1 MSVRI
6 VQLGLVAAAL
16 GASATA
22 FAAATIVGGGS
33 ARECYY
39 AAEFN
44 RPVKPSLEVCTV
56 ALEAEALSQE
66 QQASTL
72 VNRGIVY
79 MHAKNLTAALADYE
93 RALKLRPD
101 LAEALVNKGIALVHL
116 GGHDEEAITMLSAG
130 IELSPNRPE
139 VAYYTRA
146 IAYELTGQTKEA
158 YEDYKKAAELRP
170 DWTEAI
176 AQLQRFTVV
185 RKPTAGV

>member
-1 MSVRI
+1 MSI
-6 VQLGLVAAAL
+6 SFGHMACAALALAAA
-16 GASATA
+16 GPA
-22 FAAATIVGGGS
+22 FAAASVIGGGD

-44 RPVKPSLEVCTV
+44 RPVKPSLAICTAALDAEV
-56 ALEAEALSQE
+56 LSLE

-79 MHAKNLTAALADYE
+79 MHAKNLTAALADYD
-93 RALKLRPD
+93 RALKIRPE
-101 LAEALVNKGIALVHL
+101 LAEAYVNKGIALVHL
-116 GGHDEEAITMLSAG
+116 GGRDEEAITMLTAG
-130 IELSPNRPE
+130 LDRDPSRPE

-146 IAYELTGQTKEA
+146 IAYELTGQTKAA

>member
-1 MSVRI
+1 MSNRI
-6 VQLGLVAAAL
+6 GQLVLAAAVL
-16 GASATA
+16 SFAGPA
-22 FAAATIVGGGS
+22 FAAASIIGGGS

-44 RPVKPSLEVCTV
+44 RPVKPSLAACTA
-56 ALEAEALSQE
+56 ALENEALSLE

-72 VNRGIVY
+72 VNRGIVHMY
-79 MHAKNLTAALADYE
+79 AKNLTAALADYE
-93 RALKLRPD
+93 QALKLRPD
-101 LAEALVNKGIALVHL
+101 LAEAYVNRGIALVHL
-116 GGHDEEAITMLSAG
+116 GGRDEEAIKMLSEG
-130 IELSPNRPE
+130 IERSPNRPE

-146 IAYELTGQTKEA
+146 IAYELVGQTKQA
-158 YEDYKKAAELRP
+158 YEDYKRAAELRP